1 MENWF
6 KTYLL
11 TVRRDIVILLII
23 DCVFLLVMELFLKK
37 IPDPY
42 PFFVKIG
49 DLSIT
54 LAVSF
59 LASFIFYF
67 VQVHMPEMRSKKN
80 LNPVISELFK
90 RIIYIEKG
98 LLTEFVGVKP
108 FENLSEDSII
118 NGTNNRDVNV
128 QDAPLHLIG
137 LDRNANWIEYGAS
150 RVADIDKNWEMI
162 MRYSDYMDSELLLIL
177 SKIQNNTTLG
187 FFRTMKTIY
196 PAIGRGMHLNG
207 FGDGM
212 VKLWLFIKDQDLYY
226 DKHFS
231 E

>member
-37 IPDPY
+37 IPAPY

>member
-37 IPDPY
+37 IPAPY

-196 PAIGRGMHLNG
+196 PALGRGMHLNG

>member
-1 MENWF
+1 MGNWF
-6 KTYLL
+6 KTYLF

-37 IPDPY
+37 IPAPY
-42 PFFVKIG
+42 PFFIKIG

-196 PAIGRGMHLNG
+196 PALGRGMHLNG